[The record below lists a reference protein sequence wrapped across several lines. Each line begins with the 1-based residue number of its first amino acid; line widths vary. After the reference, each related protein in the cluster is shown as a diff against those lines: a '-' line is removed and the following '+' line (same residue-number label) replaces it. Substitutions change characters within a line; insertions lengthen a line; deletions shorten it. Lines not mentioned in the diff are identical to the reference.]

1 MDENIMT
8 TPSDI
13 TTNDS
18 SAQRE
23 AGRPLTGTL
32 AAIRPRFERRR
43 PRWLRVFSGV
53 SPKFVIGLGIIVV
66 IVLFGVVGPLML
78 GNPLSIRDIGRT
90 PPNGDFWLG
99 TTQTGQDIFAQLAHA
114 TRGSL
119 FIGVVVG
126 VLAMLLSVIFGVIGS
141 YVGGWLDDGFSL
153 FTNVML
159 VIPALPLIIVI
170 SSYVQDKS
178 ILMLAVILAI
188 TSWAAAARVLRS
200 VTLSLRSRDYV
211 AAARVSGERQWRII
225 AVEILP
231 NLVPVLASQFVLAV
245 IFAILGEAGLS
256 YLGLGASGAL
266 TWGTMLFQAQNGFA
280 LTLGAWWWFV
290 PPGLMIA
297 VLGGALSL
305 VNFAIDEVIDPRL
318 RNASLDKNKKRAARR
333 LRALTKAGVTE

>member
-1 MDENIMT
+1 MN
-8 TPSDI
+8 SSA
-13 TTNDS
+13 DS
-18 SAQRE
+18 VAQRE
-23 AGRPLTGTL
+23 TGRPLTGTL
-32 AAIRPRFERRR
+32 AVIRPRFERRR
-43 PRWLRVFSGV
+43 PRWQRIVFGL
-53 SPKFVIGLGIIVV
+53 SPKLAIGLGII
-66 IVLFGVVGPLML
+66 IAITLFGLLGPMLL

-90 PPNGDFWLG
+90 PPSGEFWLG

-141 YVGGWLDDGFSL
+141 YVGGWLDESFSL

-170 SSYVQDKS
+170 SSYVADKS

-188 TSWAAAARVLRS
+188 TSWAASARVLRS

-211 AAARVSGERQWRII
+211 AAARVTGERQWRII
-225 AVEILP
+225 GVEILP

-280 LTLGAWWWFV
+280 LTLGSWWWFV

-305 VNFAIDEVIDPRL
+305 VNFAIDEIIDPRL
-318 RNASLDKNKKRAARR
+318 RTASLDKNKKRAARR
-333 LRALTKAGVTE
+333 LRASIKAGATT